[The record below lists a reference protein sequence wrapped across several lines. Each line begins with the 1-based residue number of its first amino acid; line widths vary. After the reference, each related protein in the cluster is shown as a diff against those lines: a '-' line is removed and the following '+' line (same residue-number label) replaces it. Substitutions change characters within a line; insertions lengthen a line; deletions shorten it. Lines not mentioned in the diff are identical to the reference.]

1 MIIDLKKYL
10 FIGAKEDLRE
20 FFLRAQEKGFIE
32 FITSRGKKAAELP
45 KEIKN
50 LIEAIKVLRKQPV
63 KSPYTGGGDLAFAHE
78 IVQRILGLKAEIDKL
93 SEEKR
98 FLEAEISRVAPFGDF
113 SFDNIAFIEN
123 AGNRKLQFF
132 CMKTSKRQKVVLPE
146 ELIYIGTDYDLDYFI
161 AINKEPKTYPEMIE
175 MRFEQSLGELKNY
188 FAFVSES
195 LHQIE
200 AELKGFAGYIPF
212 LKESLLEHL
221 DTHFLSSTKKEVE
234 FPIEGS
240 LFSIEGWV
248 PTNKIDKLFP
258 LVEGLAIHVEP
269 ISIEEKD
276 RVPTYMQ
283 NKGPGRLGEDLVKI
297 YDIPSPSD
305 KDPSS
310 WVFWSFALF
319 FAIIIS
325 DAGYGLLYLGLA
337 IFLRYKFPDLKGK
350 GKRLLKTFTILSV
363 ACIVWGI
370 LTTSFFGIT
379 LHPTNP
385 LSKMSVVHYLV
396 EKKATYVFDQKGEV
410 YQEWAKR
417 IPQVTKAQN
426 GSQMLDLA
434 FEIKNGKTT
443 YKMLEDFNDNIL
455 LEISLLIGVLH
466 IAISLFRYSLRNWAN
481 IGWILFLAGGY
492 LYFPRILD
500 ALSFTQFIFGMSEAA
515 ASTYGI
521 QLLFIGI
528 GLAIVLALIQRGF
541 KGISEGMNLIRVTAD
556 VLSYLR
562 LYALALA
569 GAMLARTFND
579 LGVDIGLVFG
589 FIVILFGH
597 VINIQIS
604 TMAGVIHGL
613 RLNFIEWYHY
623 CFDGGGKLFNPLR
636 KLKTNEPNR

>member
-10 FIGAKEDLRE
+10 FIGAKEDLRD

-32 FITSRGKKAAELP
+32 FISHRGKKHAEFP
-45 KEIKN
+45 KEIKQ
-50 LIEAIKVLRKQPV
+50 LIEAIKILRKQPV
-63 KSPYTGGGDLAFAHE
+63 KTPYAGGGDLAFAHE

-113 SFDNIAFIEN
+113 SFDDIHFIEN
-123 AGNRKLQFF
+123 AGQRKIQFF

-161 AINKEPKTYPEMIE
+161 AINKELKSYPDMIE

-221 DTHFLSSTKKEVE
+221 DTHFLASTKKEVD

-248 PTNKIDKLFP
+248 PENKIGELFP
-258 LVEGLAIHVEP
+258 LVEGLAVHMEP
-269 ISIEEKD
+269 ISVEERD

-283 NKGPGRLGEDLVKI
+283 NKGTARLGEDLVKI
-297 YDIPSPSD
+297 YDIPSPQD
-305 KDPSS
+305 KDPSG
-310 WVFWSFALF
+310 WVLWAFALF
-319 FAIIIS
+319 FAMIIA
-325 DAGYGLLYLGLA
+325 DAGYGLLYLALA
-337 IFLRYKFPDLKGK
+337 AFLKYKFPDLKGK
-350 GKRLLKTFTILSV
+350 GKRLLKIFTLLSIS
-363 ACIVWGI
+363 CIVWGI

-379 LHPTNP
+379 INPQNP
-385 LSKMSVVHYLV
+385 LSKLSLIHYLA
-396 EKKATYVFDQKGEV
+396 EKKADYHFKEKDEV
-410 YQEWAKR
+410 YQDWVKR
-417 IPQVTKAQN
+417 FPQVAEAKS
-426 GSQMLDLA
+426 GEQMLVSAIDN
-434 FEIKNGKTT
+434 KGGKTS
-443 YKMLEDFNDNIL
+443 YKMMEEFNDNIL
-455 LEISLLIGVLH
+455 LELSLLVGVVH
-466 IAISLFRYSLRNWAN
+466 IAISLFRYLWRNWAHL
-481 IGWILFLAGGY
+481 GWILFLIGGY
-492 LYFPRILD
+492 LYFPRVLD
-500 ALSFTQFIFGMSEAA
+500 TTSFTQFVFFISKEA

-521 QLLFIGI
+521 QLIYIGI
-528 GLAIVLALIQRGF
+528 GLAFVLALVQKGF
-541 KGISEGMNLIRVTAD
+541 KGISEVTNLIRVTAD

-569 GAMLARTFND
+569 GAIMARTFND
-579 LGVDIGLVFG
+579 LGVEIGLVVG
-589 FIVILFGH
+589 FLVILFGH
-597 VINIQIS
+597 IINIQIG

-636 KLKTNEPNR
+636 KLKTHAKE